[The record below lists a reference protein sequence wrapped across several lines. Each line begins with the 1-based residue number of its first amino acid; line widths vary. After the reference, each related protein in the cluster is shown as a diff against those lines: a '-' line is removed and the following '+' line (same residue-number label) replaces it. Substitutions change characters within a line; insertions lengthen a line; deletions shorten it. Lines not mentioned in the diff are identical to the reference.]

1 MKKVIIGLFF
11 LLVGELS
18 LAQEKNII
26 VVNVCVRSI
35 TNRTPKIKIDGIET
49 EKIVYKSF
57 IVLKSIKDSVTII
70 VPDNAFLKKKENKF
84 VFALKEEN
92 NYFTYSY
99 KGLMAVPIIE
109 QVVGNNLLELKKNHF
124 VEDKIKVLNLE

>member
-84 VFALKEEN
+84 VFALE
-92 NYFTYSY
+92 Y
-99 KGLMAVPIIE
+99 V
-109 QVVGNNLLELKKNHF
+109 LE
-124 VEDKIKVLNLE
+124 